1 VGELHRRR
9 IVHLDIKLSNIMLTP
24 RGEARLIDFGL
35 ANHLDLPDHIYE
47 SFQEPKGTPSYIA
60 PEQFYGVRDEP
71 RSDLFSIGAMLF
83 EMTTGRLPYPDAQT
97 ALDVVQRIR
106 RTPVSPRT
114 YRPELSAAF
123 EKIVMTC
130 LENLPDRRYADMA
143 ELFVALERLEG
154 GESIE
159 PAREAYETSPGQVST
174 PAPRKGLFARIVP
187 RALLAGGDRLDKLKS
202 WVEQHKRSRGEPPYR
217 IVAAID
223 ISGDERE
230 EVLSRAILA
239 EAARLAR
246 MQRSMITILSVLPRP
261 DVGMASG
268 DKELQMHNAAC
279 QEARARVL
287 ALAQGLDAE
296 PTPIGINVRIGDTLD
311 AIASC
316 LDDYGADLLIIGAR
330 ERNALSRFIL
340 GSTAYKVLTTI
351 KCPVYVVQERTAMH
365 ASRRI
370 ATNAREHKYPGVPVA
385 VASQVVR

>member
-1 VGELHRRR
+1 
-9 IVHLDIKLSNIMLTP
+9 
-24 RGEARLIDFGL
+24 
-35 ANHLDLPDHIYE
+35 
-47 SFQEPKGTPSYIA
+47 
-60 PEQFYGVRDEP
+60 
-71 RSDLFSIGAMLF
+71 
-83 EMTTGRLPYPDAQT
+83 
-97 ALDVVQRIR
+97 
-106 RTPVSPRT
+106 
-114 YRPELSAAF
+114 
-123 EKIVMTC
+123 
-130 LENLPDRRYADMA
+130 
-143 ELFVALERLEG
+143 
-154 GESIE
+154 
-159 PAREAYETSPGQVST
+159 
-174 PAPRKGLFARIVP
+174 
-187 RALLAGGDRLDKLKS
+187 
-202 WVEQHKRSRGEPPYR
+202 
-217 IVAAID
+217 
-223 ISGDERE
+223 
-230 EVLSRAILA
+230 
-239 EAARLAR
+239 